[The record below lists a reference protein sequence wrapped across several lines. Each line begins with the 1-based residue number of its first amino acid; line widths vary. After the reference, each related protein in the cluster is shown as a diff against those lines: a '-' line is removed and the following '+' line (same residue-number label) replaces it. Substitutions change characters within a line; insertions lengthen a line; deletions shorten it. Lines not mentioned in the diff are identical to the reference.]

1 MHWFAVALVVVTGAL
16 HVYAGIVEARIP
28 VALAG
33 VGYGGALVLF
43 FLTFC
48 GILIYVFTGSKRKK
62 RFDSYRYIPLDD
74 EAEEAPRASEPA
86 GQHQRK
92 GNADDGK

>member
-1 MHWFAVALVVVTGAL
+1 MTEMLAWFADVHTDMQK
-16 HVYAGIVEARIP
+16 AGQI
-28 VALAG
+28 
-33 VGYGGALVLF
+33 ALVLF

-48 GILIYVFTGSKRKK
+48 GILIYVFTGQKRQK

-74 EAEEAPRASEPA
+74 EDEASGEPA

-92 GNADDGK
+92 GKPDDGQ